1 MVTIT
6 RRTFGTGVT
15 AAAASLSMPLAAPA
29 DAVSGDAYLVG
40 AGLYDIT
47 GAVAETGAFGYAANQ
62 AMTGLHAR
70 LYAHAFIIG
79 ASGSG
84 SRLVFVSV
92 DLGAVFQSIKLAVIE
107 RLRRRFGSV
116 YPDENVML
124 SATHTHVGN
133 SGHSHDRLYQI
144 AGNDGAGYGYD
155 EHNYDAVVTGIVEAI
170 ARAHANLEPGHV
182 SLKTGTLTARRATG
196 PCPPTR
202 RTRTPRRS
210 ARPSTRRS
218 CSSS

>member
-1 MVTIT
+1 MATIT

-29 DAVSGDAYLVG
+29 DAASGDAYLVG

-62 AMTGLHAR
+62 TMTGLHAR

-79 ASGSG
+79 ASGGG

-92 DLGAVFQSIKLAVIE
+92 DLGAVFQSIKLAVVE

-116 YPDENVML
+116 YTEENVML

-170 ARAHANLEPGHV
+170 ARAHANLEPGRV
-182 SLKTGTLTARRATG
+182 SLKTGALSGAT
-196 PCPPTR
+196 R
-202 RTRTPRRS
+202 NRS
-210 ARPSTRRS
+210 LPAYEANKDAAAFGSS
-218 CSSS
+218 VNEEVCSSS